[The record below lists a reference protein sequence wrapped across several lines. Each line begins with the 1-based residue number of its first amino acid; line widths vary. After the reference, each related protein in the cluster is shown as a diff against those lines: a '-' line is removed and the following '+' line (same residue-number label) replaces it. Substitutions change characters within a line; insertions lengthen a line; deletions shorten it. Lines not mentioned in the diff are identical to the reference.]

1 MILYKLS
8 FSEDFEVTTN
18 DQGLFLRLRF
28 QRPLAVWVDT
38 VVSKL
43 IHTINLVHDTRFD
56 KVISFEH
63 DTIGQRSCWA
73 SCSVEYWMNK
83 KNCYC
88 GLKAWFEIKKPPKF
102 FGGFFMSGCCP
113 V

>member
-28 QRPLAVWVDT
+28 QRSLAVLVYT
-38 VVSKL
+38 PASEL
-43 IHTINLVHDTRFD
+43 IHTINLVHDSRFD

-63 DTIGQRSCWA
+63 DAIGQRS
-73 SCSVEYWMNK
+73 
-83 KNCYC
+83 
-88 GLKAWFEIKKPPKF
+88 L
-102 FGGFFMSGCCP
+102 GF

>member
-1 MILYKLS
+1 MILYKSS

-38 VVSKL
+38 AASEL
-43 IHTINLVHDTRFD
+43 IHVINLVRDTGFD

-63 DTIGQRSCWA
+63 DAIGQRS
-73 SCSVEYWMNK
+73 
-83 KNCYC
+83 
-88 GLKAWFEIKKPPKF
+88 L
-102 FGGFFMSGCCP
+102 GF